1 MFAVTLDKEK
11 NMAKIKISYENEVE
25 KMKIIGALSKG
36 VKINKISK
44 SSKVGKYYKV
54 YVDIE

>member
-1 MFAVTLDKEK
+1 
-11 NMAKIKISYENEVE
+11 MAKIKISYENEVE